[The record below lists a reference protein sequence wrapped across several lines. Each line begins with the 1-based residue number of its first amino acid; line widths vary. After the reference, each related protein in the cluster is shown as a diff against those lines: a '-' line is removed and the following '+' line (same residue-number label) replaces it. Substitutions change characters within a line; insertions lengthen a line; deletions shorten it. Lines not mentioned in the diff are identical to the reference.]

1 MSQSFN
7 VKQLQSLRNKLN
19 DDFISVLKFWLKYS
33 IDEKCGGYFNCINDD
48 GSIYDTTKHVWL
60 QCRAVWMFSRLYQN
74 PILQQ
79 SDQYKPLRRQVY
91 TAAKHGIDFITKKVI
106 FKDPK
111 TNLYRCYFSVDQNGN
126 GLTIQRKIFSEC
138 FFIMALISYSS
149 MIYSVYTKFNDML
162 DNAMI
167 SEYLKEADNYL
178 ELAINV
184 FKDLQTYIK
193 NPQLLGFKY
202 QPQHI
207 PSSKAY
213 EPLNIPMICLNIIDE
228 FKTLISPKH
237 VLYQQNKGKI
247 FPIFLFTKTCTNC

>member
-1 MSQSFN
+1 MSHSVS
-7 VKQLQSLRNKLN
+7 VKQLQSLRSRLN

-33 IDEKCGGYFNCINDD
+33 IDEECGGYFNCINND
-48 GSIYDTTKHVWL
+48 GAIYDKTKHVWL
-60 QCRAVWMFSRLYQN
+60 QCRAVWMFSRLYTN
-74 PILQQ
+74 PILQGDKYR
-79 SDQYKPLRRQVY
+79 SLRRQIY
-91 TAAKHGIDFITKKVI
+91 SAAKHGIDFITKHVV
-106 FKDPK
+106 FKNPD

-138 FFIMALISYSS
+138 FFVMALISYSS
-149 MIYSVYTKFNDML
+149 MIYTVYSRFNDRL

-167 SEYLKEADNYL
+167 SEYLKEADKYV

-184 FKDLQTYIK
+184 FKDIQAYIK

-207 PSSKAY
+207 PSSKAA
-213 EPLNIPMICLNIIDE
+213 EPLNISMICLNIIDE

-237 VLYQQNKGKI
+237 IIYQQNIGNIK
-247 FPIFLFTKTCTNC
+247 